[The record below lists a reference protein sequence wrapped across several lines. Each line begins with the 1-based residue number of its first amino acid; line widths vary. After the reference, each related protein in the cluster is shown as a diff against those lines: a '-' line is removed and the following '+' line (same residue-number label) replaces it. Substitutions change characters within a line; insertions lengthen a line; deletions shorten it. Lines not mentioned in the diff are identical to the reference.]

1 MISASITRIME
12 RAGIP
17 VGTFTS
23 RDGVTPNAVHAY
35 APHGKAGRLIYRVF
49 DRTVAGEP
57 APLAPPVTSGMLIP
71 EDSVEFS
78 QELKDLG
85 ASSRHE
91 RLTML
96 IGEPAKH
103 QFRAPTD
110 AELQDPVEDDD
121 ENSGY
126 EAGWHQSN
134 DEEDESSAAT
144 PTGFTD
150 EIEHVAPNAF
160 VWKVEDRSND
170 DADEVHAG
178 TAAGHTTKTD
188 PDAPNAFVWKVENRS
203 NDDADEVHAG
213 TAAGHTIKTDP
224 DAPNDDADEAHAGT
238 AAGHT
243 TKTDHD
249 APKALGGIVER
260 RPDDDAILV
269 EAVRECPAGDE
280 EITEGITILGTF
292 YKSVTQVDGVSIY
305 IGHGR
310 EVHGPRDHVYV
321 LEPVVRR
328 SLGTSSPDEAPCLV
342 HDTLALGTT
351 HYHRQMSG
359 PFQGHFLGPRR
370 VRLEEHGNI
379 YEVYDRIIAKAS

>member
-160 VWKVEDRSND
+160 VWKVED
-170 DADEVHAG
+170 
-178 TAAGHTTKTD
+178 
-188 PDAPNAFVWKVENRS
+188 RS